1 MDFISSI
8 YFPNEPLISWT
19 FLDHFCHHFW
29 VGLLLQPQ
37 LRLPSGSLKIVNLMF
52 VKCQIRTFLCALW
65 SICLSKKWLITFISY
80 GSILKAAYSQNILCF
95 LLHIQTCG
103 QNHCPLSFKHRSV
116 DRWVL
121 GHIYNMKNQFWDGL
135 GSRSS
140 TEKTNL
146 GSIMSNFWG
155 LLFHVFLGKKLI

>member
-1 MDFISSI
+1 MRRAEQTDSWKSFSLSYGSSQ
-8 YFPNEPLISWT
+8 LGS
-19 FLDHFCHHFW
+19 
-29 VGLLLQPQ
+29 GSSLQ
-37 LRLPSGSLKIVNLMF
+37 LTLPSRSLKIVNLMF

-121 GHIYNMKNQFWDGL
+121 GHLINNRRMINVV
-135 GSRSS
+135 
-140 TEKTNL
+140 TEYLAEKPY
-146 GSIMSNFWG
+146 IPQ
-155 LLFHVFLGKKLI
+155 KKLLLWICCKCLAW